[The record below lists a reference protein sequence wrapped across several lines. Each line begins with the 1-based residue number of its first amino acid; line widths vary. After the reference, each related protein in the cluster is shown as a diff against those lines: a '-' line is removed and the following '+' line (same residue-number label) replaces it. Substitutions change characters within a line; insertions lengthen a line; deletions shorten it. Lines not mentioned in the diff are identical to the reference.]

1 MSIEI
6 EKKKPI
12 IKAKKGRKNKYPFSD
27 MSINDSFFVEGGKYA
42 SLYSCA
48 KNYANGGGKQFT
60 IVTED
65 KGVRVWR
72 VK

>member
-12 IKAKKGRKNKYPFSD
+12 IKAKKGRKNKYPFND
-27 MSINDSFFVEGGKYA
+27 MNVDDSFFVEGGKYA

-48 KNYANGGGKQFT
+48 KNYAGEGTKQFT

-65 KGVRVWR
+65 NGVRVWR